1 MARIKKNYDKKS
13 EPKRMKF
20 IGIRLT
26 QKEYGEILQMA
37 ELYAEG
43 NVSFYIRSALK
54 FYRPKSIML
63 EENY

>member
-1 MARIKKNYDKKS
+1 
-13 EPKRMKF
+13 MKF